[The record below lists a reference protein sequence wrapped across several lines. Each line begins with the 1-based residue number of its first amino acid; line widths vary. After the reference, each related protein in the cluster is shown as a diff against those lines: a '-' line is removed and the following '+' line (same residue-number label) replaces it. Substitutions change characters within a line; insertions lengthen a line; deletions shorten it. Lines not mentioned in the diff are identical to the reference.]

1 LSRPILGSFV
11 TELSPYHRELRQDLF
26 DYESM
31 RRGLDAYERIS
42 GVPADDALLELA
54 AAATQDQRD
63 RVLKRCA
70 RAEEFYKL
78 PRELQERL
86 RLNEA

>member
-1 LSRPILGSFV
+1 MLVSFMV
-11 TELSPYHRELRQDLF
+11 ELSPYHRELLQDLL

-31 RRGLDAYERIS
+31 RRGLEAYERIS
-42 GVPADDALLELA
+42 GVPAEDALVDLA
-54 AAATQDQRD
+54 AAASQEQRE

-78 PRELQERL
+78 PEEIQARL
-86 RLNEA
+86 RRGA